1 MNVVIDCESL
11 FTVTIHRDGKVEKVP
26 LDNTVE
32 KYKNVITN
40 LIMEHLLPH
49 MTLDD
54 EEIIDQEITEMFIPY
69 AEYDPAFND
78 LIVTE
83 NLYVVCLTLFTLI
96 RHTVKRIRVN
106 EERFFDPLLD
116 SVSSIGWLGQ
126 TLVLELKI
134 K

>member
-83 NLYVVCLTLFTLI
+83 NLYDVCLTLFTLI

-106 EERFFDPLLD
+106 EGRFFDPLLD
-116 SVSSIGWLGQ
+116 SVSSIGWLGH